1 MYSGNNPSALRSM
14 EWLRNALLQLLKE
27 KQYSQITIKEICKRA
42 DLSRQT
48 FYQMFDSKD
57 EVMQYHFS
65 ILFQEFTKECD
76 SFQNIT
82 VLQIAYHFFQFFYN
96 HRDFIEIII
105 SNNLTFLL
113 EQQFEVYLRKIDLFC
128 MINDHELYPDY
139 TTAYIAGALTQ
150 SLIHW
155 FEQSFNLSI
164 PELSKLTESNITG
177 QPFRKIKL
185 AQNKAGKPAST
196 PPSPQ
201 S

>member
-14 EWLRNALLQLLKE
+14 EWLRKALLQLLEE
-27 KQYSQITIKEICKRA
+27 KKYSQITIKEICQRA

-57 EVMQYHFS
+57 EVMEYHFS
-65 ILFQEFTKECD
+65 TLFQEFTKECD

-82 VLQIAYHFFQFFYN
+82 ISQISYHFFSFFYR
-96 HRDFIEIII
+96 HRKFVEVLI

-113 EQQFEVYLRKIDLFC
+113 IRQFEIYLKKIDLFLL
-128 MINDHELYPDY
+128 INENEAYPDY

-150 SLIHW
+150 ILIHW

-164 PELSKLTESNITG
+164 KELSKLTESTITG
-177 QPFRKIKL
+177 QPFHSR
-185 AQNKAGKPAST
+185 
-196 PPSPQ
+196 
-201 S
+201 

>member
-14 EWLRNALLQLLKE
+14 EWLRNALLQLLRE

-57 EVMQYHFS
+57 EVMQYQFS

-82 VLQIAYHFFQFFYN
+82 VSQITYHFFQFFYK
-96 HRDFIEIII
+96 HRDFVEVII

-113 EQQFEVYLRKIDLFC
+113 EHQFEVYLRKIEFFC
-128 MINDHELYPDY
+128 RINDSEMYPDY

-150 SLIHW
+150 TLIHW
-155 FEQSFNLSI
+155 FEQSFNLGI
-164 PELSKLTESNITG
+164 EDLSKLTESIITG
-177 QPFRKIKL
+177 QPFHID
-185 AQNKAGKPAST
+185 QIS
-196 PPSPQ
+196 
-201 S
+201 